1 MLLVSEDL
9 DEVLE
14 LSDRIGVMSEGRIVW
29 EAPAT
34 GVDLSALGRAMAG
47 HGGDHVA

>member
-14 LSDRIGVMSEGRIVW
+14 LADRVAVMSGGRIDYVVPIA
-29 EAPAT
+29 EADRTAI
-34 GVDLSALGRAMAG
+34 GKAMAG
-47 HGGDHVA
+47 H